1 MTAQEKKLIE
11 KYKKKVLTKYPK
23 AFLTCVGN
31 YYTIAQEMDDLTVTD
46 ILAEQFFTPTTT
58 PLRAWELA
66 QISIRTSQNLNRTH
80 PLRIEGMKMEDKI
93 ARVADRK
100 LRSETAMESR
110 KKKGSDIY

>member
-31 YYTIAQEMDDLTVTD
+31 YYTIAQEMDDLTVKD
-46 ILAEQFFTPTTT
+46 ILAEQFFAPTTT

-66 QISIRTSQNLNRTH
+66 QISIKVNQNLNRTH

-93 ARVADRK
+93 ARVAERK
-100 LRSETAMESR
+100 IRSEVAKETR
-110 KKKGSDIY
+110 KNKGFDIY